1 MNTPVSSGNNAQR
14 YHRLSI
20 ALHWFMALLLIAVY
34 VTMEFRSIFPKGS
47 DARSAMKMWHFMLG
61 LSVLSL
67 VIIRLAVRFTTT
79 APPILPT
86 LPSWQLSLSKL
97 IHLAL
102 YGFMLAMPI
111 AGWLILSGEGAR
123 IPFFGLELPALI
135 APNKELAH
143 QIEDIHGAVGEFF
156 YYVIG
161 LHVVAALFHHYFVKD
176 NTLKRMLP

>member
-1 MNTPVSSGNNAQR
+1 MNTSVSSASAAQR

-47 DARSAMKMWHFMLG
+47 DPRNAMKMWHFMLG
-61 LSVLSL
+61 LSVLAL
-67 VIIRLAVRFTTT
+67 VIIRLAVRFSSI
-79 APPILPT
+79 APSITPT
-86 LPSWQLSLSKL
+86 PPTWQLSLSKL
-97 IHLAL
+97 VHLAL
-102 YGFMLAMPI
+102 YVFMLAMPI
-111 AGWLILSGEGAR
+111 AGWMILSGEGAR

-161 LHVVAALFHHYFVKD
+161 LHVAAALFHHYFVKD